1 MKKFNCPSCGAE
13 VTFLSNISVYA
24 VCPYCNSMIVR
35 HDLDVE
41 SIGTMA
47 ALPDD
52 MSPFQIGTEGYY
64 LGMHFTLAGRIKVG
78 WEDGSWNEWFMNSDD
93 GRKGWLAEAQG
104 FYAVCYEVEPP
115 PLDFAVQAIKSQK
128 SGQQR
133 DNNFIGSHLIINN
146 QKLKVVDSKRCKC
159 IGSEGELPFAA
170 PKDRL
175 TISVDLLGS
184 RGEFGCVEIETG
196 KMRAFTGRY
205 VDWKELRCS
214 NFRQFDGW

>member
-13 VTFLSNISVYA
+13 VTFTSNISVYA
-24 VCPYCNSMIVR
+24 VCKYCSSMIVR

-52 MSPFQIGTEGYY
+52 MSPLQIGTEGYY
-64 LGMHFTLAGRIKVG
+64 QGVHFSLVGRMKIG
-78 WEDGSWNEWFMNSDD
+78 WEDGSWNEWFMASDD

-104 FYAVCYEVEPP
+104 CYAICFEVEPP
-115 PLDFAVQAIKSQK
+115 PLDFAVRAIQHQK
-128 SGQQR
+128 K
-133 DNNFIGSHLIINN
+133 DNNFIGSSLTLNN
-146 QKLKVVDSKRCKC
+146 QKLKVVDAKKSTC

-170 PKDRL
+170 PQGRL
-175 TISVDLLGS
+175 TVSVDLLGT

-196 KMRAFTGRY
+196 KMRAFSGRY
-205 VDWKELRCS
+205 VDWKEMRCS
-214 NFRQFDGW
+214 NVRQFDGWQ